1 MEYVTIFCVTSSARD
16 SDVTVRCGADSKW
29 FFLLSYA
36 LMPDSYAKLTIKH
49 ICFSFCHWCSSFQTK
64 LEIKVSIK
72 LSFWRWI
79 HHAFMF
85 PRRTLQFVHA
95 CIHYISGCANTKVIR
110 TVCQLLEHTT
120 NCMRDMRRTEVWQRN
135 KHQDMFVHRQLEEC
149 PYGISPLYRSMAEAL
164 MTSDDRSCDIV
175 PMMAS
180 LY

>member
-1 MEYVTIFCVTSSARD
+1 MWRYAAELIQ
-16 SDVTVRCGADSKW
+16 SD
-29 FFLLSYA
+29 FFFFPMLSCPIPMQNWLLN
-36 LMPDSYAKLTIKH
+36 KFV
-49 ICFSFCHWCSSFQTK
+49 FSFCHWCSSFQTK

-120 NCMRDMRRTEVWQRN
+120 DCMRDMRRTEVWQQRN
-135 KHQDMFVHRQLEEC
+135 KHQDMFVHRQFEEC